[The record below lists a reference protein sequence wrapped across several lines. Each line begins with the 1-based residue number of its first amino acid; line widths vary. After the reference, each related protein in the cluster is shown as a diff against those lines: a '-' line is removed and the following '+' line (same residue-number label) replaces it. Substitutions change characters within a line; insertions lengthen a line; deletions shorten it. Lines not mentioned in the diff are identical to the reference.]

1 MPSKGYT
8 QIKTFPVPV
17 GVLDTMIF
25 EIERG
30 RACDS
35 LQKAQLR
42 LILATQEELSSQGK
56 VIVLQTE
63 QVANLKALS
72 GAKDKQLQNANDLF
86 LIEKSELKQ
95 KVKKQRRAI
104 FGLSGITLILVA
116 ILVL

>member
-1 MPSKGYT
+1 MPSEGYT

-35 LQKAQLR
+35 LQKAQLQ
-42 LILATQEELSSQGK
+42 LITASQVELLAQGR

-95 KVKKQRRAI
+95 KVKNQRRTI
-104 FGLSGITLILVA
+104 FGLSGG
-116 ILVL
+116 ILVLVALIIL